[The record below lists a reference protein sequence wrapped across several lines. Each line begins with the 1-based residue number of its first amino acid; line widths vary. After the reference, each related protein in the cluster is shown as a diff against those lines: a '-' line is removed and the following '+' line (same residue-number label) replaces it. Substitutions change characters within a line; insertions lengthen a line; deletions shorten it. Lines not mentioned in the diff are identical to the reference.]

1 VRGPLRAFPTRR
13 SSDLRLLRA
22 GAGRRR
28 VAYGADGMSMIA
40 PSTATVVAVEA
51 RKAAASRVLLAT
63 GGLLV
68 AGVGTLAGLMT
79 AAARGGNDEIR
90 AQLGTFADAEPW
102 PQLVGAA
109 SQITA
114 AAGFLAFGVALSWLV
129 GREFADRTI

>member
-51 RKAAASRVLLAT
+51 RKAPASRVLLAT

-79 AAARGGNDEIR
+79 AAARGG
-90 AQLGTFADAEPW
+90 
-102 PQLVGAA
+102 
-109 SQITA
+109 
-114 AAGFLAFGVALSWLV
+114 
-129 GREFADRTI
+129 DRKSTRLNSRHVENS